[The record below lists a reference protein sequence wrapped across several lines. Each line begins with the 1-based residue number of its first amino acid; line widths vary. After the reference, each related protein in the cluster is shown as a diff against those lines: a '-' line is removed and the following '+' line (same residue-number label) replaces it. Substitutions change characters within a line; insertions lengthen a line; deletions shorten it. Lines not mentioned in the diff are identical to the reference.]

1 MRGAS
6 GFGGFG
12 PLRRPTAWA
21 RRNPGRTATPWG
33 LAGGRWSLSSGG
45 GSALAA
51 LLDRKLVTPGVFDM
65 GQNTMVR
72 LLGCNLPCSISLLL
86 CRPRSHDAKGA
97 FARAAH
103 GLGCAR
109 GLQGAVFVA
118 LARLLTR
125 LTRAKTG
132 LSAQLWG
139 NARNPRFFAGE
150 LVAARAGDFWAA
162 AGWLARALAGG

>member
-65 GQNTMVR
+65 GQNTMEKVYITPSPMGVE
-72 LLGCNLPCSISLLL
+72 LHSP
-86 CRPRSHDAKGA
+86 
-97 FARAAH
+97 
-103 GLGCAR
+103 
-109 GLQGAVFVA
+109 
-118 LARLLTR
+118 LTYE
-125 LTRAKTG
+125 TVYTT
-132 LSAQLWG
+132 
-139 NARNPRFFAGE
+139 P
-150 LVAARAGDFWAA
+150 
-162 AGWLARALAGG
+162 